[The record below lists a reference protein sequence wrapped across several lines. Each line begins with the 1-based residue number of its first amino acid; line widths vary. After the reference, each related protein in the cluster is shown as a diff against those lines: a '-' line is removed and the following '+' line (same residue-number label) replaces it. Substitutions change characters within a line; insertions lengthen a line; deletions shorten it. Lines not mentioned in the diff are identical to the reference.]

1 VAKGLNQTRG
11 RDTKII
17 LGICFF
23 TTIFTR
29 PLFPL
34 ETALHEGFDLIGG
47 MLVAM
52 CVVGRIYC
60 TTFLGGHK
68 NQTLITIGPF
78 SLCRNPLY
86 FCSFLGIVG
95 IAMMSNHLVLLVLIP
110 TLFLVIYGAL
120 IRREEVSLQQM
131 FGHKYAEYCRETPRF
146 WPRISRFSLPDSLLI
161 KPKLLTNAV
170 LDGLLWFLALP
181 VFEFIEYAQR
191 AGFIRTWSL
200 LF

>member
-17 LGICFF
+17 LGICLV

-29 PLFPL
+29 PSFQL
-34 ETALHEGFDLIGG
+34 ETVLHEALDLLGG
-47 MLVAM
+47 LLVAM
-52 CVVGRIYC
+52 CVIGRIYC

-86 FCSFLGIVG
+86 FCSFIGIVG
-95 IAMMSNHLVLLVLIP
+95 IAVMSNHLVLLLLIP

-120 IRREEVSLQQM
+120 IRREEASLHQV
-131 FGHKYAEYCRETPRF
+131 FGGEYAEYCRVTPRF
-146 WPRISRFSLPDSLLI
+146 WPRLGRFSLPASLTI
-161 KPKLLTNAV
+161 SPKLLTNAV
-170 LDGLLWFLALP
+170 LDGLLWFLVLP

-191 AGFIRTWSL
+191 AGVIQTWSL
-200 LF
+200 LY